1 MLYMESGKCF
11 ECPKMDGNKSNAM
24 IQFKHR
30 LNKLNHYC
38 YTMHKF
44 RRGADRRQQA
54 CCQRGT
60 WYPLLQPYSFP
71 KGRSACQP
79 TWSTGSKATLSPVG
93 TGNWELLSAHFS
105 LISLRQSVR
114 ERERG
119 RRGRLTGNSISIK
132 RAYKSRVHFTLFSLY
147 QFGRARG
154 ITTTKNSWNLQRT

>member
-11 ECPKMDGNKSNAM
+11 EYPKMDRNKSYAM

-60 WYPLLQPYSFP
+60 WYPFLHPYSFSQ
-71 KGRSACQP
+71 GEVSLSANMIYRQQGDFVACR
-79 TWSTGSKATLSPVG
+79 
-93 TGNWELLSAHFS
+93 NWELLSAHFS
-105 LISLRQSVR
+105 LISLRQSKR
-114 ERERG
+114 EREG
-119 RRGRLTGNSISIK
+119 KEGQ
-132 RAYKSRVHFTLFSLY
+132 AYG
-147 QFGRARG
+147 QFD
-154 ITTTKNSWNLQRT
+154 IN